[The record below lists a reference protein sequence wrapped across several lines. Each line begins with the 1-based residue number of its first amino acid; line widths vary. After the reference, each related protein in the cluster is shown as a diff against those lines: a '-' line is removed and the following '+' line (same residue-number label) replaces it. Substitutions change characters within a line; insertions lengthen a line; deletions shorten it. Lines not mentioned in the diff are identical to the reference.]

1 MKKIDIK
8 AKSTLIIGSV
18 IGILFLI
25 VAINLIRFI
34 LKEPERIQAEER
46 IPVETTIVGKKN
58 IAVIINQVG
67 EVRSQIEIN
76 VYSKIPGKII
86 KEIYVEKGDI
96 VKKGDRLATLEKTI
110 INARVRQAKAAVDM
124 AKANLDVIEKDYNR
138 IEYLYYQKAAAK
150 QKLDHI
156 IAQKTSANAQ
166 LQLAL
171 AALREVEIYL
181 RDHTI
186 YAPAAGYITDRY
198 VDKGAMSSQ
207 KQPIVHIS
215 SKDNF
220 KIITFIT
227 EKNFPFIKKGLKAE
241 IKTDALPDR
250 IFLEEI
256 SLVAPSL
263 DPRSRTARVEVHL
276 KNQDLPL
283 RSGMFTHIK
292 IYLREKE
299 ALVVPRDALNL
310 LPGTGVYYVFIVEQ
324 GIAILKNL
332 KIGIKQG
339 NYVEVLE
346 GLNGGET
353 LVVNG
358 QNRLKDG
365 VRIINS
371 EQEGNMK

>member
-1 MKKIDIK
+1 MIKIDMK
-8 AKSTLIIGSV
+8 SRSTLIIGSV

-34 LKEPERIQAEER
+34 LKGSEKVQIKES
-46 IPVETTIVGKKN
+46 IPVETTIVEKKN
-58 IAVIINQVG
+58 IAVIISQVG
-67 EVRSQIEIN
+67 EVRSQVEIN
-76 VYSKIPGKII
+76 VYPKIPGKII

-96 VKKGDRLATLEKTI
+96 VKKGDRLATLEQTI
-110 INARVRQAKAAVDM
+110 INAKVRQAKAAVDM

-156 IAQKTSANAQ
+156 IAQRTSAKAQ
-166 LQLAL
+166 LRQAL
-171 AALREVEIYL
+171 AALREVELYL

-186 YAPAAGYITDRY
+186 YAPVAGYITDRY

-207 KQPIVHIS
+207 KQPVVHIS
-215 SKDNF
+215 SKDNL
-220 KIITFIT
+220 KIITFVT
-227 EKNFPFIKKGLKAE
+227 EKDFPFIRKGLKAE

-250 IFLEEI
+250 IFSEEI

-263 DPRSRTARVEVHL
+263 DPGSRTAKVEIHP
-276 KNQDLPL
+276 KDKDLPL
-283 RSGMFTHIK
+283 RSGMFAHIK

-310 LPGTGVYYVFIVEQ
+310 LPGTGDYYVFIIEQ
-324 GIAILKNL
+324 GVAILKNL
-332 KIGIKQG
+332 KTGIKQG
-339 NYVEVLE
+339 DYVEVLE
-346 GLNGGET
+346 GLNGGEA
-353 LVVNG
+353 LVING

-371 EQEGNMK
+371 EQEGKMK